1 MRFFTSLKM
10 HNLRTFLSL
19 VILLKVFVR
28 GYRSIGGVESPGD
41 ARTHPIERRV
51 EFGLPGRMS
60 VVGVI
65 LPKDIGLFI
74 GLNIRKLDYQGRVP

>member
-10 HNLRTFLSL
+10 HNLRTFLFL

-41 ARTHPIERRV
+41 ARTHPIERA
-51 EFGLPGRMS
+51 G
-60 VVGVI
+60 GVWPSRQDERRRGD
-65 LPKDIGLFI
+65 LA
-74 GLNIRKLDYQGRVP
+74 

>member
-28 GYRSIGGVESPGD
+28 GYRSIGGVESPGGD
-41 ARTHPIERRV
+41 ARTHPIERA
-51 EFGLPGRMS
+51 G
-60 VVGVI
+60 GVWPSKWDERRRGD
-65 LPKDIGLFI
+65 LA
-74 GLNIRKLDYQGRVP
+74 

>member
-41 ARTHPIERRV
+41 ARTHPIERA
-51 EFGLPGRMS
+51 G
-60 VVGVI
+60 GVWPSKWDERRRGD
-65 LPKDIGLFI
+65 LA
-74 GLNIRKLDYQGRVP
+74 